1 MESALMQMIP
11 PPLPLSP
18 APVPLQCPELD
29 LSLTLTPERPGHPAG
44 ALKKGK
50 TQTRPRQVRFA
61 VSPDSS
67 FDHSPV
73 TMEMTQHHSNQSA
86 AKKQHTKGKQGP
98 HTGEQGGVSA
108 DSDGQLTEGAELN
121 TTLAL
126 KAELQKLEEA
136 EFNSQKAIQERL
148 QNSTTVQECVRTR
161 TAEGLNF
168 PRSHHLYR
176 ALVSVSLS
184 HDELISEALRD
195 RPALAP
201 PTTCHHIKSRSPPA
215 EGPDPLFFYE
225 PNCVVRETP
234 LLPGNHIPLPHPR
247 PAPRP
252 AHMTF
257 HLLQRHRQW
266 EA

>member
-1 MESALMQMIP
+1 MESALMQMVP
-11 PPLPLSP
+11 PPVPLSP
-18 APVPLQCPELD
+18 APAPPQCPELD
-29 LSLTLTPERPGHPAG
+29 LSLTLTPERPGHSAG
-44 ALKKGK
+44 GN
-50 TQTRPRQVRFA
+50 TRTRPRQVRFA

-67 FDHSPV
+67 SDQPSV
-73 TMEMTQHHSNQSA
+73 TMAITQHYSNQSA
-86 AKKQHTKGKQGP
+86 AEKRHSKGKQGP

-108 DSDGQLTEGAELN
+108 QSDGQLTEGAELN

-126 KAELQKLEEA
+126 KAELQQLEEA
-136 EFNSQKAIQERL
+136 EFNSQKAVQERL
-148 QNSTTVQECVRTR
+148 QNSTTVQECIRTR
-161 TAEGLNF
+161 AAEGLNF

-184 HDELISEALRD
+184 HDELIAEALRD

-201 PTTCHHIKSRSPPA
+201 PTTSHHTKSRSPPA
-215 EGPDPLFFYE
+215 EGPDLLFFYE
-225 PNCVVRETP
+225 PHCVVRETP
-234 LLPGNHIPLPHPR
+234 LLPGNHIPLPHLR

-252 AHMTF
+252 AHTTF